1 MTDNVNHP
9 THYTRWPVEVIDLT
23 EREGFLYG
31 NVLKYALR
39 AGAKSGATYEE
50 DMAKATWYATRLA
63 TRIAKV
69 TSRDDSLRSLR
80 KRGDS
85 AFRYLAERPEDTTE
99 MSNYLRD
106 QLAAIYRQVEK
117 GEANESWDAT

>member
-9 THYTRWPVEVIDLT
+9 SHYTRWPVEVIDLT

-39 AGAKSGATYEE
+39 AGAKPGSSYEE
-50 DMAKATWYATRLA
+50 DMAKAAWYAARVA

-69 TSRDDSLRSLR
+69 TSPDDALRALR
-80 KRGDS
+80 KRGGS
-85 AFRYLAERPEDTTE
+85 AFRYLADRPEDTTE
-99 MSNYLRD
+99 MADHLRD
-106 QLAAIYRQVEK
+106 RLAAIYGQVEK
-117 GEANESWDAT
+117 EMHPTWDAT

>member
-9 THYTRWPVEVIDLT
+9 SHYTRWPVEVIDLT

-39 AGAKSGATYEE
+39 AGAKSGSSYEE
-50 DMAKATWYATRLA
+50 DMAKATWYAVRLA

-69 TSRDDSLRSLR
+69 TSLDDGLRALR

-85 AFRYLAERPEDTTE
+85 TFRYLADRPEDTTE
-99 MSNYLRD
+99 MSDHLRD
-106 QLAAIYRQVEK
+106 QLAAICSRAEK
-117 GEANESWDAT
+117 RVRPTWDAT